1 MGLASLAWT
10 LDTSPCSRYL
20 CALIPQP
27 LMASSTEIPPL
38 MRSASLKVDDDAATA
53 SSLMTAASSIARSL
67 ACALSTL

>member
-1 MGLASLAWT
+1 
-10 LDTSPCSRYL
+10 
-20 CALIPQP
+20 
-27 LMASSTEIPPL
+27 MASSTEIPPL